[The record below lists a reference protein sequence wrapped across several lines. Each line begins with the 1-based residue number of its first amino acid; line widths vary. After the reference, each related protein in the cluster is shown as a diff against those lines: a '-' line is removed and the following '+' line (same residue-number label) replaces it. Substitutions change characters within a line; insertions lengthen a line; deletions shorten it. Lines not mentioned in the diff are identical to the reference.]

1 MNDAIG
7 TGAIAIVGVSALLP
21 GSTENRGFWNDIMA
35 GKDLMADI
43 PSTHWLIEDYYDPT
57 PMTPDKTYA
66 KRGAFIPQVQFD
78 PKEFSM
84 PPSNIPATDTS
95 QLLGLMVAKS
105 VLEDA
110 AQGQFS
116 SIDKDRI
123 SVILGTASASELTV
137 ELGSRIQR
145 PVWVKALR
153 ESGLPEDEVQ
163 EICDRIASEYVPWKE
178 SSFPGLLGNVI
189 AGRIANH
196 FNLGGT
202 NCIVDAACASSLT
215 SISMGAMELLAGKS
229 DLVITGGVDTLNDI
243 FMFMCFSQTPALSP
257 TGDCRPFSDQADG
270 TMLGEGLC
278 MFALRRLEDAERD
291 GDRIYAV
298 MKGFGT
304 SSDGKSKSVYAPVS
318 KGQAKALRRAYE
330 MAGYSPA
337 TVELMEAH
345 GTGTKAGDA
354 AEFAG
359 LASVFDDGMRED
371 RQWCALGSVKSQIG
385 HTKGTAGAAG
395 MFKAVMAL
403 RHKALPPTIKIDRP
417 NPNLDIANSPFYLN
431 TAARPWIRG
440 AAHPRRASVSAF
452 GFGGSNFHVT
462 LEEYNGPGNRAWKL
476 RTMPSE
482 LLLFSANNPAALL
495 AQCEEQLAG
504 LTADEGLHAYLARHT
519 QSHYDPKLPARLAL
533 VAADLNGLR
542 IRLEKA
548 IVELRHHPE
557 QRIDDNSGIYY
568 AYGANPGK
576 IAMLFPGQG
585 SQYLNMGAELLL
597 AFDDA
602 RAVWDRAA
610 DLGMDESSSLHEVVY
625 PRPVFAKEE
634 LEAQRSQLQATEWAQ
649 PAIGAMSMSML
660 HVLRKAGVQAE
671 YCAGHSFGEL
681 AALCAAGV
689 IDEGDM
695 LQAARKRGELM
706 AAASAASAGSGA
718 MCAVFDSIDR
728 VRTLIEESGL
738 GLVCAN
744 HNCPS
749 QVIVSGEAGEI
760 SRLEAALSAKSIR
773 CQRLP
778 VSTAF
783 HSPLVASSV
792 PEFRAYLS
800 GCSVGEGK
808 AVVLSNADG
817 QPFPSSPD
825 GLWDQLADQIA
836 RPVLFAETVQELYAS
851 GVRTFIEVG
860 PSAVLTGLVEQCLA
874 GKDIVAVGT
883 DRKGQHSVHSL
894 WHALGR
900 LATAGVPIDLSP
912 FWEDYKEEEDPRS
925 RQKPAFT
932 IPISGVNSGRPYPPV
947 GGTAA
952 LPKPNEAI
960 VANVSPI
967 SGAELGASVAAL
979 PSEQQELT
987 AQSPALEIATAQQVY
1002 VGTTGVSLLTSTNED
1017 QQHAVSNIAMSQ
1029 IYEIQEETIMS
1040 NYPTT
1045 TQSVLLGA
1053 ITELQ
1058 RQTMEAHAAYQRAM
1072 ADSHIAFLRTAE
1084 VSLAGLSALAAG
1096 GLGAFAA
1103 MPEIAASTA
1112 ASAYIAPAP
1121 VAPAAPAYIAPAPVA
1136 PAAPAYMAPA
1146 PVAPAAPAYMA
1157 PAPVAPAAPAYI
1169 APAPVAPAAP
1179 AYMAPAP
1186 VAPAAPA
1193 YMAPAPVAPAAPAY
1207 MAPAPVAPAAPAYV
1221 PPAPVAA
1228 AAPTY
1233 MAPAPVAP
1241 AAPAYMV
1248 PAPVAPAAPAV
1259 DEAASLPPSN
1269 DVRSVMLEV
1278 VAEKTGYPVEMLD
1291 FDIELESGLGIDS
1304 IKRVEILS
1312 AVQDQLPELPDVQP
1326 GELAALN
1333 TLGEIVDYM
1342 NQALGKGKE
1351 LAGKK

>member
-1 MNDAIG
+1 MNDSQRS
-7 TGAIAIVGVSALLP
+7 GAIAIVGVSALLP
-21 GSTENRGFWNDIMA
+21 GSTDNKGFWNDIMA
-35 GKDLMADI
+35 GRDLMTDI
-43 PSTHWLIEDYYDPT
+43 PTSHWLIEDYYDPT
-57 PMTPDKTYA
+57 PMTPDKTYS
-66 KRGAFIPQVQFD
+66 KRGAFLSQVDFD

-116 SIDKDRI
+116 TIDKDRI

-153 ESGLPEDEVQ
+153 ESGVPEDQVQ
-163 EICDRIASEYVPWKE
+163 EISDRIAAEYVPWKE

-215 SISMGAMELLAGKS
+215 SISMGAMELLSGKS

-298 MKGFGT
+298 LRGFGT

-359 LASVFDDGMRED
+359 LASVFDDGARED

-403 RHKALPPTIKIDRP
+403 RHKALPPTIKIERP

-440 AAHPRRASVSAF
+440 ASHPRRASVSAF

-462 LEEYNGPGNRAWKL
+462 LEEYNGPGRQAWKL
-476 RTMPSE
+476 RSMPSE
-482 LLLFSANNPAALL
+482 LILLSAKDPATLV
-495 AQCEEQLAG
+495 AQGEQLLDG
-504 LTADEGLHAYLARHT
+504 LTEDDGLHTYLARHY
-519 QSHYDPKLPARLAL
+519 QSNYDPKLPARLAL
-533 VAADLNGLR
+533 VTADSNELR
-542 IRLEKA
+542 SKLEKSIA
-548 IVELRHHPE
+548 ALRLHPE
-557 QRIDDNSGIYY
+557 RRIDERAGIYY
-568 AYGANPGK
+568 AFDANPGQV
-576 IAMLFPGQG
+576 AMLFPGQG

-597 AFDDA
+597 AFDEA
-602 RAVWDRAA
+602 RGVWDRAA
-610 DLGMDESSSLHEVVY
+610 DLEMDESSSLHEVVY
-625 PRPVFAKEE
+625 PRPVFTQEE
-634 LEAQRSQLQATEWAQ
+634 LDAQRGHLQATEWAQ
-649 PAIGAMSMSML
+649 PAIGAMSMSLL
-660 HVLRKAGVQAE
+660 HTLRKAGVQAE
-671 YCAGHSFGEL
+671 LLAGHSFGEL

-689 IDEGDM
+689 FDESDM

-718 MCAVFDSIDR
+718 MSAVFASLEQ
-728 VRTLIEESGL
+728 VRGL
-738 GLVCAN
+738 MEKCGLAVSCAN
-744 HNCPS
+744 HNSPS
-749 QVIVSGEAGEI
+749 QVVVSGETEAVT
-760 SRLEAALSAKSIR
+760 RLEERLTTEGIR
-773 CQRLP
+773 YKRLL

-792 PEFRAYLS
+792 PEFQSYLA
-800 GCSVGEGK
+800 GCSVEEGE

-825 GLWDQLADQIA
+825 ELRNRLAAQIA
-836 RPVLFAETVQELYAS
+836 QPVLFAETVQELYAR
-851 GVRTFIEVG
+851 GVRTFVEVG

-874 GKDIVAVGT
+874 GKDIVAVAT
-883 DRKGQHSVHSL
+883 DRKGQHSVHTL

-900 LATAGVPIDLSP
+900 LAAAGVPIDLRA
-912 FWEDYKEEEDPRS
+912 FWDEYKQEEDPRS
-925 RQKPAFT
+925 RVKPAFT
-932 IPISGVNSGRPYPPV
+932 IPISGVNSGRPYPPK
-947 GGTAA
+947 GGTSA
-952 LPKPNEAI
+952 LPKPNEARQSSAAP
-960 VANVSPI
+960 VGASESPI
-967 SGAELGASVAAL
+967 LETATPAIQVEQDVSSPVFIHSTTQYDAGVGATFADHS
-979 PSEQQELT
+979 
-987 AQSPALEIATAQQVY
+987 I
-1002 VGTTGVSLLTSTNED
+1002 TN
-1017 QQHAVSNIAMSQ
+1017 QPYAVSNTTVYPINPT
-1029 IYEIQEETIMS
+1029 QEEYTMS
-1040 NYPTT
+1040 NYSNTP
-1045 TQSVLLGA
+1045 QSVLLGA
-1053 ITELQ
+1053 IMELQ
-1058 RQTMEAHAAYQRAM
+1058 RQTVESHAAYQRAM
-1072 ADSHIAFLRTAE
+1072 ADSHIAYMRTAE
-1084 VSLAGLSALAAG
+1084 LALAGLSTLAAG
-1096 GLGAFAA
+1096 GPGAFAA
-1103 MPEIAASTA
+1103 LPEVAAA
-1112 ASAYIAPAP
+1112 AAPAP
-1121 VAPAAPAYIAPAPVA
+1121 FVYTAPPVAAPQAYMPPAPPVA
-1136 PAAPAYMAPA
+1136 AAPAYMPPA
-1146 PVAPAAPAYMA
+1146 PPVAAVPTYMPPAPPVAAVPAYMPPAPPVAAAPAYMPPAPPVAATPAYMPPAPVNVPAAPTAAVVQPTAAPAIQPQA
-1157 PAPVAPAAPAYI
+1157 PAPVQVQA
-1169 APAPVAPAAP
+1169 
-1179 AYMAPAP
+1179 
-1186 VAPAAPA
+1186 
-1193 YMAPAPVAPAAPAY
+1193 
-1207 MAPAPVAPAAPAYV
+1207 V
-1221 PPAPVAA
+1221 PA
-1228 AAPTY
+1228 AAPQTQ
-1233 MAPAPVAP
+1233 
-1241 AAPAYMV
+1241 
-1248 PAPVAPAAPAV
+1248 
-1259 DEAASLPPSN
+1259 SS

-1291 FDIELESGLGIDS
+1291 FDIELEAGLGIDS

-1312 AVQDQLPELPDVQP
+1312 AVQDQLPNLPDIQP

-1342 NQALGKGKE
+1342 NRALGKGGE
-1351 LAGKK
+1351 SAGKK

>member
-1 MNDAIG
+1 MNEIQG
-7 TGAIAIVGVSALLP
+7 SGAIAIVGVSALLP
-21 GSTENRGFWNDIMA
+21 GSTDNRGFWNDIMA
-35 GKDLMADI
+35 GRDLMTDI
-43 PSTHWLIEDYYDPT
+43 PPTHWLIEDYYDPT

-66 KRGAFIPQVQFD
+66 KRGAFLPQVQFD

-110 AQGQFS
+110 ASGQFNA
-116 SIDKDRI
+116 IDKDRI

-153 ESGLPEDEVQ
+153 ESGVPEDQVQ
-163 EICDRIASEYVPWKE
+163 EISDRIASEYVPWKE

-298 MKGFGT
+298 LRGFGT

-359 LASVFDDGMRED
+359 LASVFDDGERED

-395 MFKAVMAL
+395 LFKAVMAL
-403 RHKALPPTIKIDRP
+403 RHKALPPTIKVERP

-431 TAARPWIRG
+431 TKSRPWIRG
-440 AAHPRRASVSAF
+440 ASHPRRASVSAF

-462 LEEYNGPGNRAWKL
+462 LEEYNGPGRQAWKL
-476 RTMPSE
+476 RRMPSE
-482 LLLFSANNPAALL
+482 LLLLGANDPSSLL
-495 AQCEEQLAG
+495 ARCEELLAG
-504 LTADEGLHAYLARHT
+504 LTDDEGLLVYLARQT
-519 QSHYDPKLPARLAL
+519 QSHYDPKLPARLAI
-533 VAADLNGLR
+533 VTADLGGLR
-542 IRLEKA
+542 TKLEKTIA
-548 IVELRHHPE
+548 ELSRHPE
-557 QRIDDNSGIYY
+557 RQINDNGGVYY
-568 AYGANPGK
+568 AYDANPGEV
-576 IAMLFPGQG
+576 AMLFPGQG
-585 SQYLNMGAELLL
+585 SQYVNMGAELLL
-597 AFDDA
+597 AFDEA
-602 RAVWDRAA
+602 RAVWDKAA
-610 DLGMDESSSLHEVVY
+610 DLEMDASASLQEVVY
-625 PRPVFAKEE
+625 PRPVFSEDE
-634 LEAQRSQLQATEWAQ
+634 LESQRGRLQATKWAQ
-649 PAIGAMSMSML
+649 PAIGAMSLSIL
-660 HVLRKAGVQAE
+660 QVLRKAGVQAA
-671 YCAGHSFGEL
+671 YVAGHSFGEL
-681 AALCAAGV
+681 AALSAAGV
-689 IDEGDM
+689 LEEKDM

-706 AAASAASAGSGA
+706 AAAAAASAGSGA
-718 MCAVFDSIDR
+718 MSAVFASVGR
-728 VRTLIEESGL
+728 VRELIAESGTA
-738 GLVCAN
+738 VACAN
-744 HNCPS
+744 HNSPS
-749 QVIVSGEAGEI
+749 QVVVSGETGEI
-760 SRLEAALSAKSIR
+760 GRLEEKLSAEGIR
-773 CQRLP
+773 SMRLP

-792 PEFRAYLS
+792 PEFRAFLS
-800 GCSVGEGK
+800 NTPLGEGK

-817 QPFPSSPD
+817 QPFPASPD
-825 GLWDQLADQIA
+825 GLRDRLAGQIA
-836 RPVLFAETVQELYAS
+836 QPVLFAETVEELYAR

-860 PSAVLTGLVEQCLA
+860 PSGVLSGLVEQCLA
-874 GKDIVAVGT
+874 GRDIVAVVT
-883 DRKGQHSVHSL
+883 DRKGQHGVDSI

-900 LATAGVPIDLSP
+900 LATAGVPVDLAP
-912 FWEDYKEEEDPRS
+912 FWDEYKREEDPRS
-925 RQKPAFT
+925 RPKPAFT
-932 IPISGVNSGRPYPPV
+932 IPISGVNSGRPYPPE
-947 GGTAA
+947 GGTPA
-952 LPKPNEAI
+952 LPKPNEARLPD
-960 VANVSPI
+960 VADLRVSEPDIAAVAVRPVQVALSPI
-967 SGAELGASVAAL
+967 SDYEAYLQEAAASRAV
-979 PSEQQELT
+979 E
-987 AQSPALEIATAQQVY
+987 
-1002 VGTTGVSLLTSTNED
+1002 VGVEAYRQN
-1017 QQHAVSNIAMSQ
+1017 AVSQPTIAR
-1029 IYEIQEETIMS
+1029 INDNQEEHIMS
-1040 NYPTT
+1040 TYPTN

-1053 ITELQ
+1053 ITEMQ
-1058 RQTMEAHAAYQRAM
+1058 RQTVEAHAAYQRAM
-1072 ADSHIAFLRTAE
+1072 ADGHVAFLRTVEA
-1084 VSLAGLSALAAG
+1084 SLAGLSALAAG
-1096 GLGAFAA
+1096 GFGAFAA
-1103 MPEIAASTA
+1103 MPEAAAAAAPTA
-1112 ASAYIAPAP
+1112 PPAYIPAAPPAYAPPAP
-1121 VAPAAPAYIAPAPVA
+1121 VVAAPVA
-1136 PAAPAYMAPA
+1136 YVP
-1146 PVAPAAPAYMA
+1146 
-1157 PAPVAPAAPAYI
+1157 
-1169 APAPVAPAAP
+1169 
-1179 AYMAPAP
+1179 
-1186 VAPAAPA
+1186 
-1193 YMAPAPVAPAAPAY
+1193 
-1207 MAPAPVAPAAPAYV
+1207 PAYV
-1221 PPAPVAA
+1221 PPAPVV
-1228 AAPTY
+1228 AAPPAY
-1233 MAPAPVAP
+1233 MPPAPVVAAPPAYMPPAPVVAAPPAYMPPAPVVAAPPAYVPPVQAVSAPPAYVPPAP
-1241 AAPAYMV
+1241 AAPVVSA
-1248 PAPVAPAAPAV
+1248 AAPQA
-1259 DEAASLPPSN
+1259 EAS

-1291 FDIELESGLGIDS
+1291 FDIELEAGLGIDS

-1312 AVQDQLPELPDVQP
+1312 AVQERLPELPDVQP

-1342 NQALGKGKE
+1342 NRALGKGGVSP
-1351 LAGKK
+1351 GKK

>member
-1 MNDAIG
+1 MNDSIG
-7 TGAIAIVGVSALLP
+7 SGAIAIVGVSALFP
-21 GSTENRGFWNDIMA
+21 GSTDNRGFWNDIMA
-35 GKDLMADI
+35 GNDLMTDI
-43 PSTHWLIEDYYDPT
+43 PSSHWLIEDYYDPT

-66 KRGAFIPQVQFD
+66 KRGAFLKQVQFD

-116 SIDKDRI
+116 LIDKDRI

-145 PVWVKALR
+145 PVWVKVLR

-163 EICDRIASEYVPWKE
+163 EISDRIAAEYVPWKE

-298 MKGFGT
+298 LRGFGT

-359 LASVFDDGMRED
+359 LASVFDDGTRAD

-403 RHKALPPTIKIDRP
+403 RHKALPPTIKVDRP
-417 NPNLDIANSPFYLN
+417 NPNLDISNSPFYLN
-431 TAARPWIRG
+431 TKARPWIRG
-440 AAHPRRASVSAF
+440 ASHPRRASVSAF

-462 LEEYNGPGNRAWKL
+462 LEEYKGPGRQAWKL

-482 LLLFSANNPAALL
+482 LLLFSANNPADLL
-495 AQCEEQLAG
+495 AQCEELLAG
-504 LTADEGLHAYLARHT
+504 LTDDEGLHAYLARHT
-519 QSHYDPKLPARLAL
+519 QSYYDPKQPARLAL
-533 VAADLNGLR
+533 VTADLSDLR
-542 IRLEKA
+542 IKLEKA
-548 IVELRHHPE
+548 IAALRHHPE

-568 AYGANPGK
+568 ANGAIPGK

-585 SQYLNMGAELLL
+585 SQYLNMGSELLL
-597 AFDDA
+597 AFDEA

-610 DLGMDESSSLHEVVY
+610 DVSMDASSSLHEIVY
-625 PRPVFAKEE
+625 PRPVFTSEE
-634 LEAQRSQLQATEWAQ
+634 LDTQRNRLQATEWAQ
-649 PAIGAMSMSML
+649 PAIGAMSMSAL

-671 YCAGHSFGEL
+671 HFAGHSFGEL
-681 AALCAAGV
+681 SALCAAGV
-689 IDEGDM
+689 LNEADM

-718 MCAVFDSIDR
+718 MCAVFASISQ
-728 VRTLIEESGL
+728 VRAIVEESGL
-738 GLVCAN
+738 AVTCAN
-744 HNCPS
+744 HNSPS
-749 QVIVSGEAGEI
+749 QVVISGEAEAI
-760 SRLEAALSAKSIR
+760 SRMEGALSAQGIS

-792 PEFRAYLS
+792 PEFRTYLAD
-800 GCSVGEGK
+800 CSVEAGRG
-808 AVVLSNADG
+808 VVVSNADG
-817 QPFPSSPD
+817 QPFPSTPD
-825 GLWDQLADQIA
+825 GLRDQLAAQIA
-836 RPVLFAETVQELYAS
+836 QPVLFAETVQALYAS

-860 PSAVLTGLVEQCLA
+860 PSAVLTGLVAQCLA

-883 DRKGQHSVHSL
+883 DRKGQHGVHSL
-894 WHALGR
+894 WHTLGR
-900 LATAGVPIDLSP
+900 LASAGVPIDLRS
-912 FWEDYKEEEDPRS
+912 FWEDYKEEGDPRNS
-925 RQKPAFT
+925 HKPAFT
-932 IPISGVNSGRPYPPV
+932 IPLSGVNNGRPYPPK
-947 GGTAA
+947 GGTPA
-952 LPKPNEAI
+952 LPKPNEAKAMI
-960 VANVSPI
+960 NAAPS
-967 SGAELGASVAAL
+967 SGTELRASEAAL
-979 PSEQQELT
+979 PNLQQEAAAQRPALAYTAVSQVGAGASGMDLARVTYAEQQQ
-987 AQSPALEIATAQQVY
+987 AA
-1002 VGTTGVSLLTSTNED
+1002 
-1017 QQHAVSNIAMSQ
+1017 SNIAMSR
-1029 IYEIQEETIMS
+1029 INDIQGETTMS
-1040 NYPTT
+1040 NYSIT

-1053 ITELQ
+1053 ITEMQ

-1103 MPEIAASTA
+1103 MPEIAASA
-1112 ASAYIAPAP
+1112 AIPAPVAPAAPAYMPPAPVAPAAPAYMPLAPVAPAAPAYIPPAPVAPAAPAYMPPAPAAPAAPAYMPPAPVAPAAPAYMPPAPAAPAAPAYMPPAP
-1121 VAPAAPAYIAPAPVA
+1121 VAPAAPAYIAPAPAA
-1136 PAAPAYMAPA
+1136 PAAPAYM
-1146 PVAPAAPAYMA
+1146 
-1157 PAPVAPAAPAYI
+1157 
-1169 APAPVAPAAP
+1169 
-1179 AYMAPAP
+1179 
-1186 VAPAAPA
+1186 
-1193 YMAPAPVAPAAPAY
+1193 
-1207 MAPAPVAPAAPAYV
+1207 
-1221 PPAPVAA
+1221 PPAPATPAAAEA
-1228 AAPTY
+1228 AAP
-1233 MAPAPVAP
+1233 
-1241 AAPAYMV
+1241 
-1248 PAPVAPAAPAV
+1248 
-1259 DEAASLPPSN
+1259 PPSS

-1351 LAGKK
+1351 FAGKK